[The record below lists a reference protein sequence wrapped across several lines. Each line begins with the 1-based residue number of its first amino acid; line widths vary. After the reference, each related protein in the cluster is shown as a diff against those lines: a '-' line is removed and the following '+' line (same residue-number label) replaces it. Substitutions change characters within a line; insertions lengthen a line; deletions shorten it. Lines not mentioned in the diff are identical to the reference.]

1 MLGKRPEWVHFDLAA
16 LGLGLVTAPL
26 YPNDRPE
33 SVRHQ
38 LENSGAQLLL
48 LQGAEMLT
56 GLTPIAPT
64 LAALRRVLLLEPRP
78 DPDLPTNAATLAH
91 WLPQAAGP
99 PQDRVSDPRT
109 LATIVY
115 TSGTTGAAKGVMLSH
130 GNLLWNAAACLA
142 LVPAWTEDRFLSFLP
157 LSHTLERTAGYY
169 LPMMAGAEV
178 VYARSIPQL
187 AEDLQLHQPTVLM
200 AVPRIFERVHA
211 KVKDR
216 LAQGPAPRRW
226 LFAAAVAVGWRR
238 FEHRQGRRPWGP
250 ALLIASLLDRL
261 VGRKLRDR
269 LGGQVRVAVCGG
281 APLAPEIAR
290 TFVGLGV
297 PLLQGY
303 GLTEASPVV
312 SVNTLEDNAPE
323 SVGVPLPRVEWCL
336 GPREELLVRS
346 PGVMRGYWDQPK
358 ATAAAIDAQ
367 GWLHTGDQARFA
379 EGHLFITGR
388 IKEILVLSTGEK
400 VAPADLEGAI
410 LGDGLFSQVLV
421 IGEGRPFLAA
431 LAVPDPEAYAGCTA
445 REGLPAAFGPAQGY
459 PDLEQTL
466 LARINRRLQGF
477 PGYARILRVALLD
490 RPWSIESGL
499 MTPTLKLKRARILA
513 EYRETLDAL
522 YIGHT

>member
-1 MLGKRPEWVHFDLAA
+1 M
-16 LGLGLVTAPL
+16 
-26 YPNDRPE
+26 
-33 SVRHQ
+33 
-38 LENSGAQLLL
+38 
-48 LQGAEMLT
+48 
-56 GLTPIAPT
+56 
-64 LAALRRVLLLEPRP
+64 LLLESPP

-91 WLPQAAGP
+91 WLPEAAGP
-99 PQDRVSDPRT
+99 PQDRVADPRT

-115 TSGTTGAAKGVMLSH
+115 TSGTTAAAKGVMLSH

-142 LVPAWTEDRFLSFLP
+142 LVPARSDDRFLSFLP

-169 LPMMAGAEV
+169 LPLMAGAEV

-187 AEDLQLHQPTVLM
+187 AEDLQRQRPTVLI

-211 KVKDR
+211 KVTEQ

-226 LFAAAVAVGWRR
+226 LFAAAVAAGWAH
-238 FEHRQGRRPWGP
+238 FQHRQGRRPWGP
-250 ALLIASLLDRL
+250 ALLIAPLLDRL
-261 VGRKLRDR
+261 VGRRLRDR
-269 LGGQVRVAVCGG
+269 LGGRVRVAVCGG

-290 TFVGLGV
+290 TFVALGV

-312 SVNTLEDNAPE
+312 SVNTLEDNIPE
-323 SVGVPLPRVEWCL
+323 SVGLPLPRVEWRI
-336 GPREELLVRS
+336 GPQEELLVRS
-346 PGVMRGYWDQPK
+346 PGVMRGYWGQPK

-410 LGDGLFSQVLV
+410 LGDGLFSQALV
-421 IGEGRPFLAA
+421 IGEGRPYLAA
-431 LAVPDPEAYAGCTA
+431 LVVPDPDAFKTWVS
-445 REGLPAAFGPAQGY
+445 REGLPTALGLAQRQAG
-459 PDLEQTL
+459 LEQTL
-466 LARINRRLQGF
+466 LARINRRLKGF
-477 PGYARILRVALLD
+477 PGYAKILRLALVD

-513 EYRETLDAL
+513 EYRETVDAL
-522 YIGHT
+522 YSGHQ